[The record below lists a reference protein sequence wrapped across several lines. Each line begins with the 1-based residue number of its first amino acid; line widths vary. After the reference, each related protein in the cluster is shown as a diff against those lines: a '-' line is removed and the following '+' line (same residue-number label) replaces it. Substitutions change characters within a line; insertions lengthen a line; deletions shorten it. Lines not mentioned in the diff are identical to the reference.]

1 MQAFPLPLAPKSTA
15 NSMMEYEFSLKGKC
29 FKVVYLAMAHFT
41 VATELRLI
49 AASKYSLDEDERK
62 MSP

>member
-1 MQAFPLPLAPKSTA
+1 MQASPLPLTSK
-15 NSMMEYEFSLKGKC
+15 NSATSFIDYEFSLKGKS

-49 AASKYSLDEDERK
+49 SASKYSLDED
-62 MSP
+62 